1 MQTLAW
7 ALKSLLTV
15 YLEVAVRVQLKRS
28 PQRGKAAAV
37 AITSCSVVSLETA
50 HEILVLELNFSLN
63 MSQSAQFWADF
74 CNPCSCFNELSLV
87 GQEMQW
93 LPKYRRPLE
102 ENKSEQIH

>member
-7 ALKSLLTV
+7 ALESLLTV
-15 YLEVAVRVQLKRS
+15 HVGAKAAPEQRAAVAGRVQFKRS
-28 PQRGKAAAV
+28 PRRGKAAAV

-74 CNPCSCFNELSLV
+74 CNPCSCFN
-87 GQEMQW
+87 
-93 LPKYRRPLE
+93 
-102 ENKSEQIH
+102 